1 MAEGIFNQLTENDGN
16 VSCSSAGMSLCDG
29 DAVSENAAAVC
40 KEIGIDI
47 SGHRARSMKHED
59 IDKYDVFAVMTE
71 AHARAVMSEG
81 ISKDKI
87 YIMGGGISDPFG
99 GDIETYRKSR
109 DEIKSA
115 CEKLYD
121 LIKSKRSG

>member
-1 MAEGIFNQLTENDGN
+1 MAEGVFDKLTESDDT

-29 DAVSENAAAVC
+29 DAVSENAAAAC

-47 SGHRARSMKHED
+47 SSHTARSIRHED

-71 AHARAVMSEG
+71 AHARAAMSAG
-81 ISKDKI
+81 IPKDKI

-99 GDIETYRKSR
+99 GDIETYRKCL

-115 CEKLYD
+115 CEDLYY
-121 LIKSKRSG
+121 LIKNKKSD